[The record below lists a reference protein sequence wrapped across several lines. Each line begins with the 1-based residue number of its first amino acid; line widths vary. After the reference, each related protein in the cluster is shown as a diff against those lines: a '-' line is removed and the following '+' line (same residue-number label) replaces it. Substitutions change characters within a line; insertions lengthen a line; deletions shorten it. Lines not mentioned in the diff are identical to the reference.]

1 MTGLLA
7 GDRIR
12 ACQLRVCRLL
22 QRINHSR
29 CRTTTYRQLNPAPYR
44 SHYFGEKLHID
55 QSENLMFGVT
65 HICAVDGHSGK
76 IVAFAIMPIKNN
88 VVIYEHI
95 YMYVINIAAT

>member
-1 MTGLLA
+1 
-7 GDRIR
+7 
-12 ACQLRVCRLL
+12 
-22 QRINHSR
+22 
-29 CRTTTYRQLNPAPYR
+29 
-44 SHYFGEKLHID
+44 
-55 QSENLMFGVT
+55 MFGVT